1 MASGS
6 FFLPEAFT
14 GDETHINVLNMK
26 RRTALKSLSVAV
38 GGLVSLPAW
47 ATQWNTASVGTSPN
61 MTAANEALL
70 AEIVETIIPE
80 TTTPGAKSLNVH
92 RFVLRMINDC
102 YGEPVQTT
110 FQQGLL
116 KTDELARQA
125 YGKDFPACDKKQRTD
140 LLLGMAASA
149 EPGQKQFADLVKGL
163 TIRGY
168 TNSEY
173 YMVNVLKYN
182 MAPGYFHGCVPV
194 SSLTPV
200 SAK

>member
-1 MASGS
+1 M
-6 FFLPEAFT
+6 
-14 GDETHINVLNMK
+14 NMK
-26 RRTALKSLSVAV
+26 RRTALKSLSVAL

-47 ATQWNTASVGTSPN
+47 ATQWTPESIGLTPQS
-61 MTAANEALL
+61 TAADDALL
-70 AEIVETIIPE
+70 ADIVETIIPE
-80 TTTPGAKSLNVH
+80 TTTPGAKALNVH
-92 RFVLRMINDC
+92 RFVQRMINDC
-102 YGEPVQTT
+102 YGEPVQQT

-116 KTDELARQA
+116 KTDELAQQA
-125 YGKDFPACDKKQRTD
+125 YGKAFTACDKKQRTD
-140 LLLGMAASA
+140 LLLKMAASA
-149 EPGQKQFADLVKGL
+149 EPAEKQFADLVKGL